1 MADKQHRINNYYK
14 IVDKDTNLVT
24 FKLNRAQAHFLA
36 NRGSRNIICKSRQ
49 LGFTT
54 FAAVDSADDV
64 FFNPNIYALIL
75 SYDKD
80 SSQTIFEKVMLAW
93 EHFKIP
99 GYDLKK
105 LYTVDNESAN
115 RLKLGFGDGTYSSI
129 LVKTSGRGTTTN
141 KLHISEFAKICAKYP
156 KKAQEVLSGTIQSV
170 PPSGEVTIESTAE
183 GNSGLYYDMFWTA
196 WNRPAG
202 QKIKPTE
209 FKAFF
214 YNWQW
219 DDRELNRIKDEEIE
233 TEFPKEFLKIQEDHN
248 IKVIQH
254 PSRYEYMDDRQLTH
268 YYHLWLGMNKNWE
281 LLKQEYPIYVEE
293 AFVGSG
299 AALFDRVIA
308 QQMKDNA
315 INPIKILNNDWKIYE
330 DAKPG
335 HTYIAGCLPDGEK
348 VLTEKGLK
356 DIEKVTIQD
365 KLIDKDG
372 KNVDIVNLQRRY
384 YEGNIYEISPYYTSY
399 TTKFTPEHPLLVL
412 KDNNIHRKTKKNGGA
427 RYYNIKDLIWKNTED
442 IKKGDIVKI
451 PIRFKEILK
460 EKEILLHA
468 PSQSK
473 ARIDRKIKKDCL
485 LKEDFWFFIGLWLAE
500 GWVRKDKKGHNS
512 IALHLNGYLE
522 RDLAEKVKKMV
533 KELFNRKLNIVDKV
547 NVLDLKFS
555 SEFVY
560 QFIIDNFGQKA
571 KHKDIKEWIKFLPNN
586 LKKSL
591 FEGYMI
597 GDGCITNVKKENK
610 DVIECVSIS
619 DKLLFDFQEILL
631 SLNIISAVHL
641 LRDAGERIIKKGKVS
656 KTQKTYTL
664 RISSRET
671 AKLLNIDVKF
681 KRKRHCAYGWI
692 EDNNFFVKINKINK
706 KSYKGFV
713 NNFETKT
720 HTYQSPFLV
729 THNCDPAEGVKRD
742 HSAIVILDM
751 TPSLK
756 HPKVVATYASKFI
769 APDELAYEIKFAG
782 EMYYFPLV
790 AVERN
795 NSGHATLAILKRNYP
810 EDKIYKEV
818 KDDKFDITETERLGW
833 LTTGNSK
840 PKMFYELKALVN
852 LGSLNCPSEII
863 CHEILTYDK
872 SLLGSTKFDPDATN
886 HFDLL
891 TALAIAYQMKT
902 NIEEDLG
909 EVKTHSPKSD
919 SKENIYRGI

>member
-115 RLKLGFGDGTYSSI
+115 RLKLG
-129 LVKTSGRGTTTN
+129 
-141 KLHISEFAKICAKYP
+141 FAKICAKYP

-308 QQMKDNA
+308 QQMKDNSTS
-315 INPIKILNNDWKIYE
+315 PIKVINYDWEIYE
-330 DAKPG
+330 EAKTG
-335 HTYIAGCLPDGEK
+335 HTYVMG
-348 VLTEKGLK
+348 V
-356 DIEKVTIQD
+356 
-365 KLIDKDG
+365 
-372 KNVDIVNLQRRY
+372 
-384 YEGNIYEISPYYTSY
+384 
-399 TTKFTPEHPLLVL
+399 
-412 KDNNIHRKTKKNGGA
+412 
-427 RYYNIKDLIWKNTED
+427 
-442 IKKGDIVKI
+442 
-451 PIRFKEILK
+451 
-460 EKEILLHA
+460 
-468 PSQSK
+468 
-473 ARIDRKIKKDCL
+473 
-485 LKEDFWFFIGLWLAE
+485 
-500 GWVRKDKKGHNS
+500 
-512 IALHLNGYLE
+512 
-522 RDLAEKVKKMV
+522 
-533 KELFNRKLNIVDKV
+533 
-547 NVLDLKFS
+547 
-555 SEFVY
+555 
-560 QFIIDNFGQKA
+560 
-571 KHKDIKEWIKFLPNN
+571 
-586 LKKSL
+586 
-591 FEGYMI
+591 
-597 GDGCITNVKKENK
+597 
-610 DVIECVSIS
+610 
-619 DKLLFDFQEILL
+619 
-631 SLNIISAVHL
+631 
-641 LRDAGERIIKKGKVS
+641 
-656 KTQKTYTL
+656 
-664 RISSRET
+664 
-671 AKLLNIDVKF
+671 
-681 KRKRHCAYGWI
+681 
-692 EDNNFFVKINKINK
+692 
-706 KSYKGFV
+706 
-713 NNFETKT
+713 
-720 HTYQSPFLV
+720 
-729 THNCDPAEGVKRD
+729 DPAEGVKRD

-872 SLLGSTKFDPDATN
+872 SLLGSTKFDPEASN

-891 TALAIAYQMKT
+891 TALTIAYQMKT